1 MAGRERLGARRKA
14 LGLTQE
20 SLAERLRVE
29 RSTVARWEQGT
40 STPRPWY
47 RRRLAEA
54 LDLTPDELARML
66 CPLPESRAPAIDPGL
81 ASVPADARRLVEL
94 DTRYGGDDLLPL
106 AVRATRAADERL
118 TVGHRSA
125 GDDVG
130 LHSAV
135 AELAQVAAWIAFD
148 ADEQRLSRRFTHEA
162 LVHSRLAGDRR
173 VELLALAQ
181 LAMQSVHLGRP
192 GEALRVA
199 DMVIDRGGIGPRVAA
214 VFHLRRARALALMGD
229 RAGAVGEH
237 DRADGVLA
245 AGSSRDPDWTWWVD
259 QAELSWHRAMTLL
272 CLGDRDAALDLFR
285 TAYELR
291 APEARRS
298 RFNDLAHL
306 LAAQV
311 SVGAW
316 PDAAASLDRLTGE
329 VDGIKSGRTDALLRR
344 VVRRIG
350 DRRPPAPS
358 AATDAAEHLTRRLD
372 RTP

>member
-135 AELAQVAAWIAFD
+135 AEFAQVAAWIAFD

-173 VELLALAQ
+173 VELLAEPGSGLDLVGRPGGAQ
-181 LAMQSVHLGRP
+181 LAPGDDAAQPRRP
-192 GEALRVA
+192 GRRPRPVPYGLRAAGPGGEAVPVQRPGPPSRRAGVGRCLAGRGRLARPVDGRDGRDQVRA
-199 DMVIDRGGIGPRVAA
+199 DRCAPAAGGPADRG
-214 VFHLRRARALALMGD
+214 
-229 RAGAVGEH
+229 
-237 DRADGVLA
+237 
-245 AGSSRDPDWTWWVD
+245 
-259 QAELSWHRAMTLL
+259 
-272 CLGDRDAALDLFR
+272 
-285 TAYELR
+285 
-291 APEARRS
+291 
-298 RFNDLAHL
+298 
-306 LAAQV
+306 
-311 SVGAW
+311 
-316 PDAAASLDRLTGE
+316 
-329 VDGIKSGRTDALLRR
+329 
-344 VVRRIG
+344 
-350 DRRPPAPS
+350 PPAPGTLGGHRYRRAPHS
-358 AATDAAEHLTRRLD
+358 TAGPGALTAGGPGRRPRHGGRSRWRQRLW
-372 RTP
+372 